1 MILYICDKN
10 NKKAKMKLK
19 ATCFAI
25 AATAI
30 FASNT
35 ASQTSDFGYERLL
48 HKAKEMTAKRDAAL
62 KEADSNL
69 EKLSAYQKEKRETLT
84 KLLGIDIEEAQKREP
99 LVYIESRV
107 KSGKFTIYK
116 LIVDGR
122 MSVNFYKPNS
132 NGGDNT
138 FPAVLLLPG
147 HEQRGKGA
155 NTYQMTALML
165 AGNGIAVLVPDP
177 ISEGERMQMMNP
189 DGTTKNMKATSE
201 HSQLQAGSVLTGNN
215 IVKEEL
221 KENLALFNVLYYNKI
236 SGIKIDKK
244 NIGVMGNSGGGAQ
257 ASYLGAVDNR
267 IKAICC
273 CSWFT
278 RRINM
283 MEKYGPDDPCQWI
296 PGEIKSEL
304 EISDLY
310 IINAPRPTLIMS
322 GSLDFID
329 FEGAKEGANELRKIY
344 TTLKAKKNFNFF
356 SEKSEHG
363 ITETKREKATMFFRQ
378 ELGVKTK
385 VITEEMLEAI
395 PMDARKLQCSPT
407 GQMLTSFH
415 TSEALPN
422 KYIRLTRENYGEKTA
437 FNRQS
442 EKMNRLMMRGFLG
455 IGLQGRKDTSAAK
468 GVITGTSD
476 YIIIADSG
484 KFSTK
489 ALMLLDSIKEIGGKA
504 EIVELAFNGNR
515 GDSRKKRD
523 KKFWNDNYR
532 SAALALMLGGSLVA
546 EQTEDLLAMLEDQ
559 KVNFNVITIGN
570 INVAARHALYL
581 YKGQPAKAKLLSYT
595 EIDGIKDWESI
606 ARRINER
613 GMLECAVPNAIKLYN
628 LDDIDPTKERK
639 MKFVKAEPQ
648 KPTAAQKTAPKAEK
662 FLNDNI
668 VTEDDIQMR
677 KAAIR
682 SSKKAAEDAQAAKQ
696 DDDIKTKT
704 TKTYILY

>member
-1 MILYICDKN
+1 
-10 NKKAKMKLK
+10 MKLK

-25 AATAI
+25 VATAI

-138 FPAVLLLPG
+138 YPAVLLLPG

-236 SGIKIDKK
+236 SGVKIDKK

-329 FEGAKEGANELRKIY
+329 FEGTKEGANELRKIY

-422 KYIRLTRENYGEKTA
+422 KYIRLTRENQGEKTA

-648 KPTAAQKTAPKAEK
+648 KPTAAQKTAPKTEK

-677 KAAIR
+677 KAAIQ

-696 DDDIKTKT
+696 DDGVKTKT

>member
-1 MILYICDKN
+1 
-10 NKKAKMKLK
+10 MKLK

-236 SGIKIDKK
+236 SGIKIDKM

-422 KYIRLTRENYGEKTA
+422 KYIRLTRENQGEKTA

-648 KPTAAQKTAPKAEK
+648 KPTAAQKTAPKTEK

-677 KAAIR
+677 KAAIQ

-696 DDDIKTKT
+696 DDGVKTRT
-704 TKTYILY
+704 TTYILY

>member
-1 MILYICDKN
+1 
-10 NKKAKMKLK
+10 MKLK

-221 KENLALFNVLYYNKI
+221 KENLALFNVLHHNKI

-378 ELGVKTK
+378 ELGVKTR
-385 VITEEMLEAI
+385 VTTE
-395 PMDARKLQCSPT
+395 
-407 GQMLTSFH
+407 
-415 TSEALPN
+415 
-422 KYIRLTRENYGEKTA
+422 
-437 FNRQS
+437 
-442 EKMNRLMMRGFLG
+442 
-455 IGLQGRKDTSAAK
+455 
-468 GVITGTSD
+468 
-476 YIIIADSG
+476 
-484 KFSTK
+484 
-489 ALMLLDSIKEIGGKA
+489 
-504 EIVELAFNGNR
+504 
-515 GDSRKKRD
+515 
-523 KKFWNDNYR
+523 
-532 SAALALMLGGSLVA
+532 
-546 EQTEDLLAMLEDQ
+546 
-559 KVNFNVITIGN
+559 
-570 INVAARHALYL
+570 
-581 YKGQPAKAKLLSYT
+581 
-595 EIDGIKDWESI
+595 
-606 ARRINER
+606 
-613 GMLECAVPNAIKLYN
+613 
-628 LDDIDPTKERK
+628 
-639 MKFVKAEPQ
+639 
-648 KPTAAQKTAPKAEK
+648 
-662 FLNDNI
+662 
-668 VTEDDIQMR
+668 
-677 KAAIR
+677 
-682 SSKKAAEDAQAAKQ
+682 
-696 DDDIKTKT
+696 
-704 TKTYILY
+704 

>member
-1 MILYICDKN
+1 
-10 NKKAKMKLK
+10 MKLK

-677 KAAIR
+677 KAAIQ

>member
-1 MILYICDKN
+1 
-10 NKKAKMKLK
+10 
-19 ATCFAI
+19 
-25 AATAI
+25 
-30 FASNT
+30 
-35 ASQTSDFGYERLL
+35 
-48 HKAKEMTAKRDAAL
+48 
-62 KEADSNL
+62 
-69 EKLSAYQKEKRETLT
+69 
-84 KLLGIDIEEAQKREP
+84 
-99 LVYIESRV
+99 
-107 KSGKFTIYK
+107 
-116 LIVDGR
+116 
-122 MSVNFYKPNS
+122 
-132 NGGDNT
+132 
-138 FPAVLLLPG
+138 
-147 HEQRGKGA
+147 
-155 NTYQMTALML
+155 
-165 AGNGIAVLVPDP
+165 
-177 ISEGERMQMMNP
+177 
-189 DGTTKNMKATSE
+189 
-201 HSQLQAGSVLTGNN
+201 
-215 IVKEEL
+215 
-221 KENLALFNVLYYNKI
+221 
-236 SGIKIDKK
+236 
-244 NIGVMGNSGGGAQ
+244 MGNSGGGAQ

-385 VITEEMLEAI
+385 VIIEEMLEAI

-677 KAAIR
+677 KAAIQ
-682 SSKKAAEDAQAAKQ
+682 SSKKAPEDAQAAKQ
-696 DDDIKTKT
+696 DDGVKTKT

>member
-1 MILYICDKN
+1 
-10 NKKAKMKLK
+10 MKLK

-648 KPTAAQKTAPKAEK
+648 KPTAAQKTAPKTEK
-662 FLNDNI
+662 VLNDNI

-677 KAAIR
+677 KAAIQ
-682 SSKKAAEDAQAAKQ
+682 SSKKSPEDAQAAKQ
-696 DDDIKTKT
+696 DDGIKTKT

>member
-1 MILYICDKN
+1 
-10 NKKAKMKLK
+10 MKLK

-570 INVAARHALYL
+570 INVAVRHALYL

-648 KPTAAQKTAPKAEK
+648 KPTAAQKTAPKTEK

-677 KAAIR
+677 KAAIQ
-682 SSKKAAEDAQAAKQ
+682 SSKKAAEDTQAAKQ
-696 DDDIKTKT
+696 DDDIKTRT

>member
-1 MILYICDKN
+1 
-10 NKKAKMKLK
+10 MKLK

-221 KENLALFNVLYYNKI
+221 KENLALFNVLYHNKI

-422 KYIRLTRENYGEKTA
+422 KYIRLTRENQGEKTA

-628 LDDIDPTKERK
+628 LEDIDPTKERK

-677 KAAIR
+677 KAAIQ
-682 SSKKAAEDAQAAKQ
+682 SSKKAPEDAQAAKQ
-696 DDDIKTKT
+696 DDGVKTKT

>member
-1 MILYICDKN
+1 
-10 NKKAKMKLK
+10 MKLK

-69 EKLSAYQKEKRETLT
+69 EKLSAYQKEKREALT

-138 FPAVLLLPG
+138 YPAVLLLPG

-236 SGIKIDKK
+236 SGVKIDKK

-422 KYIRLTRENYGEKTA
+422 KYIRLTRENQGEKTA

-648 KPTAAQKTAPKAEK
+648 KPTAAQKTAPKTEK

-677 KAAIR
+677 KAAIQ

-696 DDDIKTKT
+696 DDGVKTRT

>member
-1 MILYICDKN
+1 
-10 NKKAKMKLK
+10 
-19 ATCFAI
+19 
-25 AATAI
+25 
-30 FASNT
+30 
-35 ASQTSDFGYERLL
+35 
-48 HKAKEMTAKRDAAL
+48 
-62 KEADSNL
+62 
-69 EKLSAYQKEKRETLT
+69 
-84 KLLGIDIEEAQKREP
+84 
-99 LVYIESRV
+99 
-107 KSGKFTIYK
+107 
-116 LIVDGR
+116 

-236 SGIKIDKK
+236 SGVKIDKK

-422 KYIRLTRENYGEKTA
+422 KYIRLTRENQGEKTA

-606 ARRINER
+606 ARRISER

-648 KPTAAQKTAPKAEK
+648 KPTAAQKTAPKTEK

-677 KAAIR
+677 KAAIQ

-696 DDDIKTKT
+696 DDGIKTRT

>member
-1 MILYICDKN
+1 
-10 NKKAKMKLK
+10 MKLK

-48 HKAKEMTAKRDAAL
+48 HKAKEMTAKRDVAL

-236 SGIKIDKK
+236 SGVKIDKK

-422 KYIRLTRENYGEKTA
+422 KYIRLTRENQGEKTA

-489 ALMLLDSIKEIGGKA
+489 ALILLDSIKEIGGKA

-606 ARRINER
+606 ARRISER

-677 KAAIR
+677 KAAIH
-682 SSKKAAEDAQAAKQ
+682 SSRKAAEDAQAAKQ
-696 DDDIKTKT
+696 DDGVKTRT

>member
-1 MILYICDKN
+1 
-10 NKKAKMKLK
+10 MKLK

-244 NIGVMGNSGGGAQ
+244 NIGVLGNSGGGAQ

-484 KFSTK
+484 KLSTK

-677 KAAIR
+677 KAAIQ
-682 SSKKAAEDAQAAKQ
+682 SSKKAPEDAQAAKQ
-696 DDDIKTKT
+696 DDGVKTKT

>member
-1 MILYICDKN
+1 
-10 NKKAKMKLK
+10 MKLK

-69 EKLSAYQKEKRETLT
+69 EKLSAYQREKREALT

-138 FPAVLLLPG
+138 YPAVLLLPG

-236 SGIKIDKK
+236 SGVKIDKK

-648 KPTAAQKTAPKAEK
+648 KPTAAQKTAPKTEK

-677 KAAIR
+677 KAAIQ

-696 DDDIKTKT
+696 DDGVKTRT

>member
-1 MILYICDKN
+1 
-10 NKKAKMKLK
+10 MKLK

-138 FPAVLLLPG
+138 YPAVLLLPG

-221 KENLALFNVLYYNKI
+221 KENLALFNVLYHNKI

-422 KYIRLTRENYGEKTA
+422 KYIRLTRENQGEKTA

-442 EKMNRLMMRGFLG
+442 EKMNRLMMRGLLG

-546 EQTEDLLAMLEDQ
+546 EQTEDLLAMLADQ

-677 KAAIR
+677 KAAIQ
-682 SSKKAAEDAQAAKQ
+682 SSKKAPEDAQAAKQ
-696 DDDIKTKT
+696 DDGVKTKT

>member
-1 MILYICDKN
+1 
-10 NKKAKMKLK
+10 MKLK

-138 FPAVLLLPG
+138 YPAVLLLPG

-236 SGIKIDKK
+236 SGVKIDKK

-422 KYIRLTRENYGEKTA
+422 KYIRLTRENQGEKTA

-648 KPTAAQKTAPKAEK
+648 KPTAAQKTAPKTEK

-677 KAAIR
+677 KAAIQN
-682 SSKKAAEDAQAAKQ
+682 SKKATEDAQAAKQ
-696 DDDIKTKT
+696 DDGVKTRT

>member
-1 MILYICDKN
+1 
-10 NKKAKMKLK
+10 MKLK

-236 SGIKIDKK
+236 NGIKIDKK

-677 KAAIR
+677 KAAIQ
-682 SSKKAAEDAQAAKQ
+682 SSKKAPEDAQAAKQ
-696 DDDIKTKT
+696 DDGVKTKT

>member
-1 MILYICDKN
+1 
-10 NKKAKMKLK
+10 MKLK

-236 SGIKIDKK
+236 SGVKIDKK

-422 KYIRLTRENYGEKTA
+422 KYIRLTRENQGEKTA

-648 KPTAAQKTAPKAEK
+648 KPTAAQKTAPKTEK

-677 KAAIR
+677 KAAIQ
-682 SSKKAAEDAQAAKQ
+682 SSKKAAEDVQAAKQ
-696 DDDIKTKT
+696 DDGIKTRT

>member
-1 MILYICDKN
+1 
-10 NKKAKMKLK
+10 MKLK

-221 KENLALFNVLYYNKI
+221 KENLALFNVLYHNKI

-422 KYIRLTRENYGEKTA
+422 KYIRLTRENQGEKTA

-677 KAAIR
+677 KAAIQ
-682 SSKKAAEDAQAAKQ
+682 SSKKAPEDAQAAKQ
-696 DDDIKTKT
+696 DDGVKTKT